1 MLVVL
6 DLPTTVPV
14 GTTLSCLHSV
24 GAEAADRASAEYPHT
39 PVLAQYHQRR
49 GIAAARPLIHSVT
62 LALSLSRSLL
72 QGMAGGSETESVI
85 VVCRV
90 DRLDRRGS

>member
-24 GAEAADRASAEYPHT
+24 GAEAADRVSAEYPHT
-39 PVLAQYHQRR
+39 PILAQYHQRR
-49 GIAAARPLIHSVT
+49 GIAAARSLIHSVT
-62 LALSLSRSLL
+62 LSLSLSLSAS
-72 QGMAGGSETESVI
+72 GDGGWVGNGE
-85 VVCRV
+85 RHR
-90 DRLDRRGS
+90 RLSG